1 MIIAQSGH
9 AAWMNHKTNSDVHG
23 VETYIGGHCN
33 NIKKFDANIFVLIV
47 DKLYEVDPVKLD
59 TDVHVVE
66 TCIGCHYN
74 KN

>member
-1 MIIAQSGH
+1 MI
-9 AAWMNHKTNSDVHG
+9 
-23 VETYIGGHCN
+23 
-33 NIKKFDANIFVLIV
+33 VLIV